1 MAEDDDYS
9 QDSEAYRKWRS
20 GEDNDRYAS
29 SKTPSETGARSGSYT
44 TPKSE
49 NDENTVE
56 EEGNDSRELP
66 RWAWAV
72 IFIPTLIFVIIAS
85 GAIDLQFG
93 DGGTDGT
100 NPSEWP
106 SVEGT
111 IENTFVYEQFITEE
125 YCEDINDD
133 GYFDDDEC
141 WKEFVYIAEVSYF
154 YTVDDTSDVN
164 GQEGCE
170 GCFHVD
176 IVELWESHWVDV
188 LKREG
193 EDKLFQEFINAT
205 DERLA
210 VNSTVKIFYNPENAG
225 EAYSEFEVAG
235 EAYGEFVELNED
247 AESGFILTG
256 FGAIFCST
264 MAIVLTGI
272 FLGTVQ
278 RIRGIGEDYELNR
291 GGSFGVFES
300 DNNRSGGRNSR
311 AVRRSGGSSRSGGG
325 GRSGSGSRSGRG
337 GGRSGSGGRRR

>member
-49 NDENTVE
+49 NDEYTPPDEDDNSE
-56 EEGNDSRELP
+56 KLP
-66 RWAWAV
+66 WYVWAFL
-72 IFIPTLIFVIIAS
+72 IITTIPFLIV
-85 GAIDLQFG
+85 AIGSADFQFG
-93 DGGTDGT
+93 DGGSDGK

-111 IENTFVYEQFITEE
+111 IEYTRVEDKFITEE
-125 YCEDINDD
+125 YCEDRNDD

-141 WKEFVYIAEVSYF
+141 WKDFVYVAEVSYI
-154 YTVDDTSDVN
+154 YTVENTSDLN

-170 GCFHVD
+170 DCTFGE

-225 EAYSEFEVAG
+225 EAYSEFG
-235 EAYGEFVELNED
+235 ENYED
-247 AESGFILTG
+247 TESAFFLMGI
-256 FGAIFCST
+256 GAICCFS
-264 MAIVLTGI
+264 IVFIGI
-272 FLGTVQ
+272 FIGTAQ
-278 RIRGIGEDYELNR
+278 RISSMREDFELNR
-291 GGSFGVFES
+291 RGSFGVFGS
-300 DNNRSGGRNSR
+300 DNNRNGGRNSR
-311 AVRRSGGSSRSGGG
+311 AVRRSGGSSRSSGG
-325 GRSGSGSRSGRG
+325 GRSGSRSRGGGGRRSGGSRSGG
-337 GGRSGSGGRRR
+337 GGRRR

>member
-44 TPKSE
+44 SPKPE
-49 NDENTVE
+49 NDEYTPPDEDDNSE
-56 EEGNDSRELP
+56 KLP
-66 RWAWAV
+66 WYVWAFLV
-72 IFIPTLIFVIIAS
+72 ITTIPFLIV
-85 GAIDLQFG
+85 AIGSADFQFG
-93 DGGTDGT
+93 DGGSDGK

-111 IENTFVYEQFITEE
+111 IEYTRVEDKFITEE
-125 YCEDINDD
+125 YCEDRNDD

-141 WKEFVYIAEVSYF
+141 WKDFVYVAEVSYI
-154 YTVDDTSDVN
+154 YTVEDTSDIN

-170 GCFHVD
+170 GCFYGET
-176 IVELWESHWVDV
+176 VELWESHWADV

-225 EAYSEFEVAG
+225 EVYSEFGEV
-235 EAYGEFVELNED
+235 YED
-247 AESGFILTG
+247 VESGFFLIG
-256 FGAIFCST
+256 IGAFCCVAISF
-264 MAIVLTGI
+264 MAI
-272 FLGTVQ
+272 FLGIAQ
-278 RIRGIGEDYELNR
+278 RVGSIGEDYGLNR
-291 GGSFGVFES
+291 RGSFGVFGS
-300 DNNRSGGRNSR
+300 DNNRNGGRNSR

-325 GRSGSGSRSGRG
+325 GRSGSRSRGRG
-337 GGRSGSGGRRR
+337 GRRSGESRSGGRRR

>member
-49 NDENTVE
+49 NDEYTPSE
-56 EEGNDSRELP
+56 EDDNSEKP
-66 RWAWAV
+66 PWYVWAFL
-72 IFIPTLIFVIIAS
+72 IITTIPFLIFT
-85 GAIDLQFG
+85 IDSADFQFG
-93 DGGTDGT
+93 DGESDGK

-111 IENTFVYEQFITEE
+111 IEYTRVEDKFITEE
-125 YCEDINDD
+125 YCEDRNND

-141 WKEFVYIAEVSYF
+141 WKDFVYVAEVSYI
-154 YTVDDTSDVN
+154 YTVEDTSDVN

-170 GCFHVD
+170 GCYYGE

-188 LKREG
+188 LKSEG

-210 VNSTVKIFYNPENAG
+210 VNSTVRIFYNPENPG
-225 EAYSEFEVAG
+225 EVYSEFGEV
-235 EAYGEFVELNED
+235 NED
-247 AESGFILTG
+247 AESVFFLMGI
-256 FGAIFCST
+256 GAICCFS
-264 MAIVLTGI
+264 IVFIGI
-272 FLGTVQ
+272 FIGTAQ
-278 RIRGIGEDYELNR
+278 RISSMREDYELNR
-291 GGSFGVFES
+291 RGSFGVFGS
-300 DNNRSGGRNSR
+300 DNNRVGGRDSR

-325 GRSGSGSRSGRG
+325 GRSGSGSRGG
-337 GGRSGSGGRRR
+337 GGRSSGGSRSGGGGRRR

>member
-1 MAEDDDYS
+1 MAEDEDYE

-49 NDENTVE
+49 NDENTLGDE
-56 EEGNDSRELP
+56 DNDSRELP

-72 IFIPTLIFVIIAS
+72 IFIPTLIFVIIAI
-85 GAIDLQFG
+85 GAVDLQFG

-133 GYFDDDEC
+133 GYVDDDEC
-141 WKEFVYIAEVSYF
+141 WKEFVYIAEVSYY
-154 YTVDDTSDVN
+154 YTVNETSDVN

-170 GCFHVD
+170 GCFHGD
-176 IVELWESHWVDV
+176 IVELWESHWVDE

-193 EDKLFQEFINAT
+193 EDKLFQEFVNAT

-225 EAYSEFEVAG
+225 EVYSEFGEAG
-235 EAYGEFVELNED
+235 ETYSEFGEVNED
-247 AESGFILTG
+247 AESGFVLTG

-264 MAIVLTGI
+264 IVIVFIGI
-272 FLGTVQ
+272 FIGTAQ
-278 RIRGIGEDYELNR
+278 RVRGIGGDYGLNR
-291 GGSFGVFES
+291 GDSFGVFGS
-300 DNNRSGGRNSR
+300 DNNRNGGRNSR
-311 AVRRSGGSSRSGGG
+311 AVRRSGGGSRSGSG
-325 GRSGSGSRSGRG
+325 GRSGSGSRG
-337 GGRSGSGGRRR
+337 GSGRRR

>member
-1 MAEDDDYS
+1 MHLAEDDDYS

-49 NDENTVE
+49 NDEYTPPDEDDNSE
-56 EEGNDSRELP
+56 KLP
-66 RWAWAV
+66 WYVWAFL
-72 IFIPTLIFVIIAS
+72 IITTIPFLIV
-85 GAIDLQFG
+85 AIGSADFQFG
-93 DGGTDGT
+93 DGGSDGK

-111 IENTFVYEQFITEE
+111 IEYARVEDKFITEE
-125 YCEDINDD
+125 YCEDRNDD

-141 WKEFVYIAEVSYF
+141 WKDFVYVAEVSYI
-154 YTVDDTSDVN
+154 YTVEDTGDVN

-170 GCFHVD
+170 GCFYGE

-225 EAYSEFEVAG
+225 EVYSEFEEV
-235 EAYGEFVELNED
+235 NED
-247 AESGFILTG
+247 TESVFFFIG
-256 FGAIFCST
+256 VGAICCTS
-264 MAIVLTGI
+264 IVFIGI
-272 FLGTVQ
+272 FLGTAQ
-278 RIRGIGEDYELNR
+278 RIRGMREDYELNR

-311 AVRRSGGSSRSGGG
+311 AIRRSGGSSRSGGG
-325 GRSGSGSRSGRG
+325 GK
-337 GGRSGSGGRRR
+337 SGSGGRRR

>member
-1 MAEDDDYS
+1 M
-9 QDSEAYRKWRS
+9 
-20 GEDNDRYAS
+20 
-29 SKTPSETGARSGSYT
+29 SY
-44 TPKSE
+44 
-49 NDENTVE
+49 
-56 EEGNDSRELP
+56 
-66 RWAWAV
+66 
-72 IFIPTLIFVIIAS
+72 I
-85 GAIDLQFG
+85 
-93 DGGTDGT
+93 
-100 NPSEWP
+100 
-106 SVEGT
+106 
-111 IENTFVYEQFITEE
+111 
-125 YCEDINDD
+125 
-133 GYFDDDEC
+133 
-141 WKEFVYIAEVSYF
+141 

-170 GCFHVD
+170 GCFHGD

-235 EAYGEFVELNED
+235 EANSIFREINED
-247 AESGFILTG
+247 AESGFFLTG
-256 FGAIFCST
+256 FDAIFCST

-272 FLGTVQ
+272 FVGTVQ

-291 GGSFGVFES
+291 GGSFGVFGS

-325 GRSGSGSRSGRG
+325 GRSGSGSRRGSGRSGGG
-337 GGRSGSGGRRR
+337 GGRSGGGGRRR

>member
-1 MAEDDDYS
+1 MHLAEDDDYS

-49 NDENTVE
+49 NDEYTPPDEDDNSE
-56 EEGNDSRELP
+56 KLP
-66 RWAWAV
+66 WYVWAFL
-72 IFIPTLIFVIIAS
+72 IITTIPFLIV
-85 GAIDLQFG
+85 AIGSADFQFG
-93 DGGTDGT
+93 DGGSDGK

-111 IENTFVYEQFITEE
+111 IEYTRVEDKFISEE
-125 YCEDINDD
+125 YCEDRNDD

-141 WKEFVYIAEVSYF
+141 WKDFVYVAEVSYI
-154 YTVDDTSDVN
+154 YTVENTSDLN

-170 GCFHVD
+170 DCSFGE

-210 VNSTVKIFYNPENAG
+210 INSTVKIFYNPENAG
-225 EAYSEFEVAG
+225 EVYSEFEEV
-235 EAYGEFVELNED
+235 NED
-247 AESGFILTG
+247 TESVFFFIG
-256 FGAIFCST
+256 VGAICCTS
-264 MAIVLTGI
+264 IVFIGI
-272 FLGTVQ
+272 FLGTAQ
-278 RIRGIGEDYELNR
+278 RIRGMREDYELNR

-311 AVRRSGGSSRSGGG
+311 AIRRSGGSSRSGGG
-325 GRSGSGSRSGRG
+325 GK
-337 GGRSGSGGRRR
+337 SGSGGRRR

>member
-49 NDENTVE
+49 NDEYTPPDEDDNSE
-56 EEGNDSRELP
+56 KLP
-66 RWAWAV
+66 WYVWAFL
-72 IFIPTLIFVIIAS
+72 IITTIPFLIV
-85 GAIDLQFG
+85 AIGSADFQFG
-93 DGGTDGT
+93 DGGSDGK

-111 IENTFVYEQFITEE
+111 IEYTRVEDKFITEE
-125 YCEDINDD
+125 YCEDRNND

-141 WKEFVYIAEVSYF
+141 WKDFVYVAEVSYI
-154 YTVDDTSDVN
+154 YTVEDTSDVN

-170 GCFHVD
+170 GCYYGE

-188 LKREG
+188 LKSEG

-210 VNSTVKIFYNPENAG
+210 VNSTVRIFYNPENPG
-225 EAYSEFEVAG
+225 EVYSEFGEV
-235 EAYGEFVELNED
+235 NED
-247 AESGFILTG
+247 AESVFFLMGI
-256 FGAIFCST
+256 GAICCFS
-264 MAIVLTGI
+264 IVFIGI
-272 FLGTVQ
+272 FIGTAQ
-278 RIRGIGEDYELNR
+278 RISSMREDYELNR
-291 GGSFGVFES
+291 RGSFGVFGS
-300 DNNRSGGRNSR
+300 DNNRNGGRNSR

-325 GRSGSGSRSGRG
+325 GRSGSGSRRG
-337 GGRSGSGGRRR
+337 SGRSGGGGRRR

>member
-1 MAEDDDYS
+1 MAEDEDYE

-49 NDENTVE
+49 NDEYTPPDEDDNSE
-56 EEGNDSRELP
+56 KLP
-66 RWAWAV
+66 WYVWAFL
-72 IFIPTLIFVIIAS
+72 IITTIPFLIV
-85 GAIDLQFG
+85 AIGSADFQFG
-93 DGGTDGT
+93 DGGSDGK

-111 IENTFVYEQFITEE
+111 IEYTRVEDKFITEE
-125 YCEDINDD
+125 YCEDRNDD

-141 WKEFVYIAEVSYF
+141 WKDFVYVAEVSYI
-154 YTVDDTSDVN
+154 YTVENTSDLN
-164 GQEGCE
+164 GQDGCE
-170 GCFHVD
+170 NCSFGE

-225 EAYSEFEVAG
+225 EAYSEF
-235 EAYGEFVELNED
+235 VEYYED
-247 AESGFILTG
+247 TESAFFLMAI
-256 FGAIFCST
+256 GAICCFS
-264 MAIVLTGI
+264 IVFIGI
-272 FLGTVQ
+272 FIGTAQ
-278 RIRGIGEDYELNR
+278 RISSMREDYELNR
-291 GGSFGVFES
+291 RGSFGVFGLS
-300 DNNRSGGRNSR
+300 LIHI
-311 AVRRSGGSSRSGGG
+311 
-325 GRSGSGSRSGRG
+325 
-337 GGRSGSGGRRR
+337 

>member
-49 NDENTVE
+49 NDEYTPPDEDDNSE
-56 EEGNDSRELP
+56 KLP
-66 RWAWAV
+66 WYVWAFL
-72 IFIPTLIFVIIAS
+72 IITTIPFLIV
-85 GAIDLQFG
+85 AIGSADFQFG
-93 DGGTDGT
+93 DGGSDGK

-111 IENTFVYEQFITEE
+111 IEYTRVEDKFITEE
-125 YCEDINDD
+125 YCEDRNDD

-141 WKEFVYIAEVSYF
+141 WKDFVYVAEVSYI
-154 YTVDDTSDVN
+154 YTVEDTSDVN

-170 GCFHVD
+170 GCFYGE

-225 EAYSEFEVAG
+225 EVYSEFGEVDEDVEIGVFLTAIG
-235 EAYGEFVELNED
+235 AFCCVAISFV
-247 AESGFILTG
+247 A
-256 FGAIFCST
+256 
-264 MAIVLTGI
+264 I
-272 FLGTVQ
+272 FLGIAQ
-278 RIRGIGEDYELNR
+278 RVGGIGEDYELNR
-291 GGSFGVFES
+291 GGSSGVFGS
-300 DNNRSGGRNSR
+300 DNSRSGRRNSR

-325 GRSGSGSRSGRG
+325 GRSGSGSRGSGG
-337 GGRSGSGGRRR
+337 SRSGGGGRRR

>member
-49 NDENTVE
+49 NDEYTPPDEDDNSE
-56 EEGNDSRELP
+56 KLP
-66 RWAWAV
+66 WYVWAFL
-72 IFIPTLIFVIIAS
+72 IITTIPFLIV
-85 GAIDLQFG
+85 AIGSADFQFG
-93 DGGTDGT
+93 DGGSDGK

-111 IENTFVYEQFITEE
+111 IEYTRVEDKFITEE
-125 YCEDINDD
+125 YCEDRNDD

-141 WKEFVYIAEVSYF
+141 WKDFVYVAEVSYI
-154 YTVDDTSDVN
+154 YTVEDTSDIN

-170 GCFHVD
+170 GCFYGE

-225 EAYSEFEVAG
+225 EVYSEFGEVDEDVEIGVFLTAIG
-235 EAYGEFVELNED
+235 AFCCVAISFV
-247 AESGFILTG
+247 A
-256 FGAIFCST
+256 
-264 MAIVLTGI
+264 I
-272 FLGTVQ
+272 FLGIAQ
-278 RIRGIGEDYELNR
+278 RVGGIGEDYELNR
-291 GGSFGVFES
+291 GGSSGVFES
-300 DNNRSGGRNSR
+300 DNSLSGRRNSR

-325 GRSGSGSRSGRG
+325 GRSGSGSRG
-337 GGRSGSGGRRR
+337 GGRSSGGSRSGGGGRRR

>member
-29 SKTPSETGARSGSYT
+29 SRTPSETGARSGSYT

-49 NDENTVE
+49 NDENTLADE
-56 EEGNDSRELP
+56 DDNSEKLP
-66 RWAWAV
+66 WYVWAFL
-72 IFIPTLIFVIIAS
+72 IITTIPFLIV
-85 GAIDLQFG
+85 AIGSADFQFG
-93 DGGTDGT
+93 DGGSDGK

-111 IENTFVYEQFITEE
+111 IEYTRVEDKFITEE
-125 YCEDINDD
+125 YCEDRNDD

-141 WKEFVYIAEVSYF
+141 WKDFVYVAEVSYI
-154 YTVDDTSDVN
+154 YTVENTSYLN
-164 GQEGCE
+164 GQEGCKDCSFGE
-170 GCFHVD
+170 

-225 EAYSEFEVAG
+225 EAYSEFG
-235 EAYGEFVELNED
+235 EYYED
-247 AESGFILTG
+247 TESAFFLMGI
-256 FGAIFCST
+256 GAICCFS
-264 MAIVLTGI
+264 IVFIGI
-272 FLGTVQ
+272 FIGTAQ
-278 RIRGIGEDYELNR
+278 RISSMREDYELNGR
-291 GGSFGVFES
+291 GSFGVFGS
-300 DNNRSGGRNSR
+300 DNNRNGGRNSR

-325 GRSGSGSRSGRG
+325 GRSGSGSRSGG
-337 GGRSGSGGRRR
+337 GGRRR

>member
-49 NDENTVE
+49 NDEYTPPDEDDNSE
-56 EEGNDSRELP
+56 KLP
-66 RWAWAV
+66 WYVWAFL
-72 IFIPTLIFVIIAS
+72 IITTIPFLIV
-85 GAIDLQFG
+85 AIGSADFQFG
-93 DGGTDGT
+93 DGGSDGK

-111 IENTFVYEQFITEE
+111 IEYTRVEDKFITEE
-125 YCEDINDD
+125 YCEDRNDD

-141 WKEFVYIAEVSYF
+141 WKDFVYVAEVSYI
-154 YTVDDTSDVN
+154 YTVEDTSDVN

-170 GCFHVD
+170 GCFYGE

-225 EAYSEFEVAG
+225 EVYSEFGEVDEDVEIGVFLTAIG
-235 EAYGEFVELNED
+235 AFCCVAISFV
-247 AESGFILTG
+247 AIIL
-256 FGAIFCST
+256 
-264 MAIVLTGI
+264 GI
-272 FLGTVQ
+272 AQ
-278 RIRGIGEDYELNR
+278 RVGGIGEDYELNR
-291 GGSFGVFES
+291 GGSSGVFGS
-300 DNNRSGGRNSR
+300 DNSRSGRRNSR

-325 GRSGSGSRSGRG
+325 GRSGSGSRG
-337 GGRSGSGGRRR
+337 GGRSSGGSRSGGGGRRR

>member
-49 NDENTVE
+49 NDEYTPPDEDDNSE
-56 EEGNDSRELP
+56 KLP
-66 RWAWAV
+66 WYVWAFL
-72 IFIPTLIFVIIAS
+72 IITTIPFLIV
-85 GAIDLQFG
+85 AIGSADFQFG
-93 DGGTDGT
+93 DGGSDGK

-111 IENTFVYEQFITEE
+111 IEYTRVEDKFITEE
-125 YCEDINDD
+125 YCEDRNDD

-141 WKEFVYIAEVSYF
+141 WKDFVYVAEVSYI
-154 YTVDDTSDVN
+154 YTVEDTSDVN

-170 GCFHVD
+170 GCFYGET
-176 IVELWESHWVDV
+176 VELWESHWVDV

-210 VNSTVKIFYNPENAG
+210 VNSTVKIFYNPDNAG
-225 EAYSEFEVAG
+225 EAYSEFG
-235 EAYGEFVELNED
+235 EAYED
-247 AESGFILTG
+247 AESGFFLIG
-256 FGAIFCST
+256 IGAFCCSS
-264 MAIVLTGI
+264 IVFIGI
-272 FLGTVQ
+272 FLGTAQ
-278 RIRGIGEDYELNR
+278 RVRGIGEDYGLNR
-291 GGSFGVFES
+291 EGSFGVFGS
-300 DNNRSGGRNSR
+300 DTNRSGKRNNR
-311 AVRRSGGSSRSGGG
+311 AIRRSGGSSRSGGG
-325 GRSGSGSRSGRG
+325 GRSGSGSRG
-337 GGRSGSGGRRR
+337 GGRSSGGSRSGGGGRRR

>member
-49 NDENTVE
+49 NDEYTPPDEDDNSE
-56 EEGNDSRELP
+56 KLP
-66 RWAWAV
+66 WYVWAFL
-72 IFIPTLIFVIIAS
+72 IITTIPFLIV
-85 GAIDLQFG
+85 AIDSADFQFG
-93 DGGTDGT
+93 DGGSDGK

-111 IENTFVYEQFITEE
+111 IEYTRVEDKFITEE
-125 YCEDINDD
+125 YCEDRNDD

-141 WKEFVYIAEVSYF
+141 WKDFVYVAEVSYI
-154 YTVDDTSDVN
+154 YTVEDTSDVN

-170 GCFHVD
+170 GCFYGE

-225 EAYSEFEVAG
+225 EVYSEFGKVDEDVEIGVFLTAIGAFCCVAIS
-235 EAYGEFVELNED
+235 FV
-247 AESGFILTG
+247 A
-256 FGAIFCST
+256 
-264 MAIVLTGI
+264 I
-272 FLGTVQ
+272 FLGIAQ
-278 RIRGIGEDYELNR
+278 RVGGIGEDYELNR
-291 GGSFGVFES
+291 GGSSGVFRS
-300 DNNRSGGRNSR
+300 DNSRSGRRNSR

-325 GRSGSGSRSGRG
+325 GRSGSGSRG
-337 GGRSGSGGRRR
+337 GGRSSGGSRSGGGGRRR

>member
-29 SKTPSETGARSGSYT
+29 SKTPSETGARSGNYT
-44 TPKSE
+44 TSKSE
-49 NDENTVE
+49 NVEYALPDEDDNSE
-56 EEGNDSRELP
+56 KLP
-66 RWAWAV
+66 RYVWV
-72 IFIPTLIFVIIAS
+72 ILIVPTILFVIIAT
-85 GAIDLQFG
+85 GAIDLPFG
-93 DGGTDGT
+93 DGESDGT

-111 IENTFVYEQFITEE
+111 IEYTRVEDKFITEE
-125 YCEDINDD
+125 YCEDRNDD

-141 WKEFVYIAEVSYF
+141 WKDFVYVAEVSYI
-154 YTVDDTSDVN
+154 YTVEDTSDVN

-170 GCFHVD
+170 GCFYGE

-225 EAYSEFEVAG
+225 EVYSEFRPLDDLDFG
-235 EAYGEFVELNED
+235 GIPTLLCLGGF
-247 AESGFILTG
+247 SCFTFILAAFIMG
-256 FGAIFCST
+256 GLRVSAD
-264 MAIVLTGI
+264 G
-272 FLGTVQ
+272 G
-278 RIRGIGEDYELNR
+278 DYGLNR
-291 GGSFGVFES
+291 SGSFGVFGS
-300 DNNRSGGRNSR
+300 DNNRSGRRNNR
-311 AVRRSGGSSRSGGG
+311 AVRRSGGSSRSSGG
-325 GRSGSGSRSGRG
+325 GRSGSGSRG
-337 GGRSGSGGRRR
+337 GGGSRSGGGGRRR

>member
-49 NDENTVE
+49 NGEYTPPDEDDNSVI
-56 EEGNDSRELP
+56 L
-66 RWAWAV
+66 RWYVWAFL
-72 IFIPTLIFVIIAS
+72 IITTIPFLIF
-85 GAIDLQFG
+85 AIGSADFQFG
-93 DGGTDGT
+93 DGGSDGK

-111 IENTFVYEQFITEE
+111 IENTRVEDKFITEE
-125 YCEDINDD
+125 YCEDRNDD
-133 GYFDDDEC
+133 GYSDDDEC
-141 WKEFVYIAEVSYF
+141 WKDFVYVAEVSYI
-154 YTVDDTSDVN
+154 YTVEDTSDIN

-170 GCFHVD
+170 GCFYGET
-176 IVELWESHWVDV
+176 VELWESHWVDV

-210 VNSTVKIFYNPENAG
+210 VNSTVKIFYNPDNAG
-225 EAYSEFEVAG
+225 EAYSEFG
-235 EAYGEFVELNED
+235 EAYED
-247 AESGFILTG
+247 AESGFFLIG
-256 FGAIFCST
+256 IGAFCCSS
-264 MAIVLTGI
+264 IVFIGI
-272 FLGTVQ
+272 FLGTAQ
-278 RIRGIGEDYELNR
+278 RIRGMREDYELNR
-291 GGSFGVFES
+291 RGSFGVFGS
-300 DNNRSGGRNSR
+300 DNNRNGGRNSR

-325 GRSGSGSRSGRG
+325 GRSGSRGDGGRSSGGSRSGG
-337 GGRSGSGGRRR
+337 GGRRR